1 MDAAM
6 EARGLYDNAGTAVI
20 NGRDSFETPWVD
32 VAWWVYDSTLRACRS
47 NAIEGLIAGGLR
59 SGRPGE
65 PGGAGIDDILR
76 ENLKTID
83 ERVPG
88 VDRGA
93 ILHTRNWSI
102 LVNDSWL
109 LGGVHSTAPFYLA
122 SERRQENLYLAPKLK
137 VFGRELANLR
147 SFGYRIV
154 MGAQEATGEAAVLP
168 DAADPKADFVF
179 CQSNATEYETGENWR
194 VLEGK
199 IGEPWD

>member
-20 NGRDSFETPWVD
+20 NGRDSFGTPWVD

-88 VDRGA
+88 VDQGA

-109 LGGVHSTAPFYLA
+109 LGGVHSGVPFYLA

-147 SFGYRIV
+147 SFGYQIV
-154 MGAQEATGEAAVLP
+154 MGVQEATGEATVLP
-168 DAADPKADFVF
+168 DAADPKADFVS

>member
-1 MDAAM
+1 M
-6 EARGLYDNAGTAVI
+6 EARDLYDKAGTAVI

-88 VDRGA
+88 VDQGA

-109 LGGVHSTAPFYLA
+109 LAGVHSGVPFYLA
-122 SERRQENLYLAPKLK
+122 SERRQENLYLVPKLK

-147 SFGYRIV
+147 SFGYQIV

-168 DAADPKADFVF
+168 EPADLKARFGA
-179 CQSNATEYETGENWR
+179 CQANATEYEADENWR
-194 VLEGK
+194 VLEGR
-199 IGEPWD
+199 IGQPWD